1 MKYFLSEERR
11 KKLFDLLIEA
21 DIPETKALQF
31 AEVKDDLKAVDEDM
45 LIHVQCIQ
53 HFRAIGDQLN
63 STVGLAI
70 LVTYMDEALS
80 RGLSENDFPRS
91 LVAIKDDLS
100 DRGISVQ

>member
-11 KKLFDLLIEA
+11 KKLFDLLVEA

-31 AEVKDDLKAVDEDM
+31 AGVKDDLKAVDEDM
-45 LIHVQCIQ
+45 LIHVKCIQ
-53 HFRAIGDQLN
+53 RFRAIKDDLN
-63 STVGLAI
+63 TAVGLAI
-70 LVTYMDEALS
+70 LVTYMDEAMS
-80 RGLSENDFPRS
+80 RGLNENDFPLS